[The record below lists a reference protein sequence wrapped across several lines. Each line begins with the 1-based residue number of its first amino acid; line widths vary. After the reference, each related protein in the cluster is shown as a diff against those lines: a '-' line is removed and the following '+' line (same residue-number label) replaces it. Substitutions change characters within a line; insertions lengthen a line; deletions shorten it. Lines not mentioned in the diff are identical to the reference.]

1 MALEDGLFL
10 GMKKNLQEQNQV
22 VVKAQWGLEPQLWHK
37 GPRGEEEPSVCS
49 LWVLPPP
56 LFFSPPGFVLL
67 LLSITPCCPSFRQC
81 RGERSPSSRPGC
93 SEAMDLIL
101 HTGVL
106 CCAQT
111 YCTFKVESATDNK
124 KLGTPHIRN

>member
-10 GMKKNLQEQNQV
+10 GMKKNLQEQNQL

-56 LFFSPPGFVLL
+56 FSLLPGFCCCFFLSLLAAPPSDSVGVSGLLPLDQAVQRPWTLFCIQVCCVVPRLIVLL
-67 LLSITPCCPSFRQC
+67 KLNRPLTI
-81 RGERSPSSRPGC
+81 RS
-93 SEAMDLIL
+93 
-101 HTGVL
+101 
-106 CCAQT
+106 
-111 YCTFKVESATDNK
+111 
-124 KLGTPHIRN
+124 